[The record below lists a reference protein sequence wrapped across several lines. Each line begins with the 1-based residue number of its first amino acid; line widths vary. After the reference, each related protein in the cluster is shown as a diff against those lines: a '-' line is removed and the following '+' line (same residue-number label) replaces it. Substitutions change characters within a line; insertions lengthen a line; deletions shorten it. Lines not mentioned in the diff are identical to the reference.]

1 METIDLL
8 LLMNELRL
16 DTWRTIQIIEA
27 VKTICDI
34 SSTPLVF
41 YDGFQEFRTDLGF
54 STVIVEGDVYKKSVM
69 LPVSADIQELM
80 VSPSFIDKA
89 RDDAHPGP
97 KSNQV
102 IAERIYEKLKK

>member
-1 METIDLL
+1 MF
-8 LLMNELRL
+8 L
-16 DTWRTIQIIEA
+16 DSFE
-27 VKTICDI
+27 
-34 SSTPLVF
+34 
-41 YDGFQEFRTDLGF
+41 EFRTDSGF
-54 STVIVEGDVYKKSVM
+54 SQVIVEDVVYKKSVM

-80 VSPSFIDKA
+80 VSPSFIDRA